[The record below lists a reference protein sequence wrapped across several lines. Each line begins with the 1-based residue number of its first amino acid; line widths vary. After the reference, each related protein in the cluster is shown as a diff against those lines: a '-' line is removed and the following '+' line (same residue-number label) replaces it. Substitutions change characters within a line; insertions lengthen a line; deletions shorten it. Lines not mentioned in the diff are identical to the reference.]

1 MSIVLGNSDYLN
13 TALIDEHLRTAVK
26 KLAKQITEVRNDTNC
41 QIVPPVGPTKVAPR
55 FMVNGDYDLS
65 RRWSWRLNHGPIPA
79 GHRIYVSCGERYCI
93 SPEHLFAYRAE
104 RKPKGERK
112 IVRPLAK
119 LTWLQ
124 VDEIRASTEDLNT
137 LASRYSVHPTTI
149 RSIRDGKT
157 WVKH

>member
-1 MSIVLGNSDYLN
+1 MSIVLGKNDYLN
-13 TALIDEHLRTAVK
+13 TSVIDEHLKTAVK
-26 KLAKQITEVRNDTNC
+26 KLDKQIAEIRENGC
-41 QIVPPVGPTKVAPR
+41 KIVPPVGPTKVAPR

-65 RRWSWRLNHGPIPA
+65 RRWSWRLHHGPIPE
-79 GHRIYVSCGERYCI
+79 GHRIYTSCHDRYCVA
-93 SPEHLFAYRAE
+93 PEHLFAYRAE

-119 LTWLQ
+119 LDWTK
-124 VDEIRASTEDLNT
+124 VAEIRASEDDYAT
-137 LASRYSVHPTTI
+137 LATRYGVHPTTI